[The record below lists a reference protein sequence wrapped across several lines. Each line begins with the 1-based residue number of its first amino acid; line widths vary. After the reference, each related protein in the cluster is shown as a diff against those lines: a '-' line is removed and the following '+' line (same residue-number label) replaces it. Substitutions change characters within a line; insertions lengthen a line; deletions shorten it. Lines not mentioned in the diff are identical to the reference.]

1 MPSLYDA
8 LVDWQSRLGGYFSSL
23 LSSHRINII
32 YLIREQLH
40 ILKVSE
46 GQFVSLPGVGLNIV
60 GHAVQRK
67 HDICVRA
74 NAGCIIT
81 NFSRDFLRS

>member
-46 GQFVSLPGVGLNIV
+46 CQFVSLPGVGLNIV

-74 NAGCIIT
+74 NAVCIIT
-81 NFSRDFLRS
+81 NFSRDFLQS